1 MKSASSRAGRHA
13 GLADCLC
20 VTRTAAARGSFLLC
34 RYLVEAPPNI
44 CTPTHIAKA
53 AQAIAESAPDVMSLE
68 VLEKAD
74 CEAMGMG
81 CFLGVA
87 ECSAEPLKFV
97 HLTYKPKGGVRYLP
111 LSLSPELQDTA
122 ECLFGYKA
130 CSVFCAHRGF
140 LRNLSSLVLAWQV
153 LRIMSFWLDT
163 LPGNQKGR
171 SQA

>member
-1 MKSASSRAGRHA
+1 MRGVSCEVGKVAERTA
-13 GLADCLC
+13 CLC
-20 VTRTAAARGSFLLC
+20 FTRTAAAARKRFLPC

-97 HLTYKPKGGVRYLP
+97 HLIYKPKGRLRY
-111 LSLSPELQDTA
+111 
-122 ECLFGYKA
+122 
-130 CSVFCAHRGF
+130 F
-140 LRNLSSLVLAWQV
+140 LYFIHKS
-153 LRIMSFWLDT
+153 
-163 LPGNQKGR
+163 
-171 SQA
+171 

>member
-1 MKSASSRAGRHA
+1 METTAEHSFLSQWCSHSSIQFSLSVRSMSCRVGNITERS
-13 GLADCLC
+13 DPLC
-20 VTRTAAARGSFLLC
+20 FTRTVTGRKMFVPCS
-34 RYLVEAPPNI
+34 YLVEAPPNI

-97 HLTYKPKGGVRYLP
+97 HLTYKPKGRL
-111 LSLSPELQDTA
+111 
-122 ECLFGYKA
+122 
-130 CSVFCAHRGF
+130 
-140 LRNLSSLVLAWQV
+140 
-153 LRIMSFWLDT
+153 
-163 LPGNQKGR
+163 
-171 SQA
+171 